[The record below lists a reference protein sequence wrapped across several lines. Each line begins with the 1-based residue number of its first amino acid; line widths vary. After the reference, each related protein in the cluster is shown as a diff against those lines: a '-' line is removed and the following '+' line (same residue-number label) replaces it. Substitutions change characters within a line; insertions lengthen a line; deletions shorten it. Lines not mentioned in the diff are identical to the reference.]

1 LGDPN
6 WLGTTAGRTRFAREL
21 ARRVSQARSAGIHVR
36 TLVPRVESVKRHI
49 DLVIK
54 QQITAVAGVE
64 APRQD
69 TFPWT
74 VPRAL
79 HYGVWE
85 MPVTDSLPRR
95 SLWIFEG
102 GRSVLRKIRR
112 AARDAA
118 TFHLRIDVPRLD
130 EEGGRAQR
138 SAMWLIRHVA
148 ALRDRG
154 IIQVETL
161 GAAAARLSDL
171 PTASPQQSIL
181 RRAA

>member
-1 LGDPN
+1 M
-6 WLGTTAGRTRFAREL
+6 ACA
-21 ARRVSQARSAGIHVR
+21 
-36 TLVPRVESVKRHI
+36 
-49 DLVIK
+49 
-54 QQITAVAGVE
+54 
-64 APRQD
+64 
-69 TFPWT
+69 
-74 VPRAL
+74 AL

-95 SLWIFEG
+95 SLWLFEG

-130 EEGGRAQR
+130 EVGGSAQR